1 MNECSPQNPTAAPLI
16 SVRHICKRYG
26 QVEALSQVAFS
37 IYAGEVL
44 GLIGPNGSGKT
55 TLLECLCGLV
65 PADRREVWWQQCQVA
80 AHRSSDFIFYVSE
93 AAIPYPEHT
102 VRQVLAFFCGA
113 FRLSRRAMADIV
125 DVLALGPV
133 LQRRAGQLSKGWR
146 RRLLVAVGLLAP
158 QPVLV
163 MDEPFD
169 GLDLRQTRDMMTVL
183 RGVAAQ
189 GRTLLLSIHQL
200 ADAERVCDRFI
211 LLSGGKVVGE
221 GTLTALR
228 KHVGSRR
235 ATLEDIFLALS

>member
-1 MNECSPQNPTAAPLI
+1 MNECSTQNPAAAPLI
-16 SVRHICKRYG
+16 SVRQICKRYG
-26 QVEALSQVAFS
+26 QVEALSDVAFS

-65 PADRREVWWQQCQVA
+65 PADRREVWWQ
-80 AHRSSDFIFYVSE
+80 HRQIATHRPCDFIFYVPE
-93 AAIPYPEHT
+93 AAVPYPEHT
-102 VRQVLAFFCGA
+102 VRRVLAFFCGA
-113 FRLSRRAMADIV
+113 FRLSGRGMADIV
-125 DVLALGPV
+125 NVLALGPV
-133 LQRRAGQLSKGWR
+133 LHRRAGQLSKGWR
-146 RRLLVAVGLLAP
+146 RRLLVAIGLLAP
-158 QPVLV
+158 QPVLL

-183 RGVAAQ
+183 RGVATR

-211 LLSGGKVVGE
+211 LLSGGKVAGE
-221 GTLTALR
+221 GTLAALR
-228 KHVGSRR
+228 ERAGNPH

>member
-1 MNECSPQNPTAAPLI
+1 MVAPLI

-26 QVEALSQVAFS
+26 QVEALSGVGFS

-80 AHRSSDFIFYVSE
+80 PQRSIASIFYVPE
-93 AAIPYPEHT
+93 AAVPYPEHT
-102 VRQVLAFFCGA
+102 VRRVLAFFGGA
-113 FRLSRRAMADIV
+113 FRVSPHAMTHVV
-125 DVLALGPV
+125 DLLALGPV

-169 GLDLRQTRDMMTVL
+169 GLDLRQTREMMTVL
-183 RGVAAQ
+183 RGAASQ
-189 GRTLLLSIHQL
+189 GRTLVLSIHQL
-200 ADAERVCDRFI
+200 TDAERVCDRFV
-211 LLSGGKVVGE
+211 LLSGGKVAGE

-228 KHVGSRR
+228 ERLGNQQ
-235 ATLEDIFLALS
+235 ATLEDAFLALS